1 MSFLIGLLILVL
13 VLGLVLGILIYAI
26 RQMPFIPAPFQN
38 VAVAIV
44 CLIAVIVLL
53 GALFGQVPLPWAA
66 GAGFRKC

>member
-13 VLGLVLGILIYAI
+13 VLGLLIYAI

-44 CLIAVIVLL
+44 CLIAVIILL
-53 GALFGQVPLPWAA
+53 GALFGQMPLPWAA